1 MRTVVNIEPDL
12 TEEEREKIEQ
22 EIALKLYKALADK
35 TQIIFA
41 FSKS

>member
-35 TQIIFA
+35 T
-41 FSKS
+41 